1 MGYKREIQPRML
13 PTGED
18 LTRALVGI
26 GMLFTGAAASDPNI
40 EDTLLAASVEGLERE
55 DLRVLAVLVTWL
67 EIHHPWLNA
76 DRLVDLT
83 GACPGDRVKAFW
95 CAMGRFLAKDRRLGK
110 LAWLYQGPRL
120 DLLGTGT
127 EFHLR
132 RSGEDP
138 RFQGGPLRVPAGILR
153 DRKADVLEPAEL
165 ARRHRGY
172 RRRVLLGPSYRA
184 DVWAELD
191 RKPDSTPT
199 ERARRAYASFAT
211 AWQVKRDWEL
221 LGAGAAG
228 P

>member
-1 MGYKREIQPRML
+1 MGFKRNIQPKAFL
-13 PTGED
+13 AGDD

-26 GMLFTGAAASDPNI
+26 GILFTGAAAPEPNI

-67 EIHHPWLNA
+67 EVHHAWLNA
-76 DRLVDLT
+76 DRLVSLVE
-83 GACPGDRVKAFW
+83 AYPGDRVRAFW
-95 CAMGRFLAKDRRLGK
+95 CAMARFLVKDRRLTK
-110 LAWLYQGPRL
+110 LAKVYKGPEL
-120 DLLGTGT
+120 DLLTTGT
-127 EFHLR
+127 VFHIH

-138 RFQGGPLRVPAGILR
+138 RFMGGPLRVPAGILR
-153 DRKADVLEPAEL
+153 DRKTDVLRPSEL
-165 ARRHRGY
+165 AARHRGY

-184 DVWAELD
+184 DIWAELD
-191 RKPDSTPT
+191 GKPDSTPT
-199 ERARRAYASFAT
+199 ELARRTYASFAT

>member
-26 GMLFTGAAASDPNI
+26 GMLFTGAAASDPNL

-76 DRLVDLT
+76 DRLVDLA

-138 RFQGGPLRVPAGILR
+138 RFQGGLCGCRPVFCATGRRMCSNRPNWRGGIAGIAGGCSWVQATGPTSGR
-153 DRKADVLEPAEL
+153 NWTASRIPHPRNGPGVLTP
-165 ARRHRGY
+165 
-172 RRRVLLGPSYRA
+172 PSPPPGR
-184 DVWAELD
+184 
-191 RKPDSTPT
+191 
-199 ERARRAYASFAT
+199 
-211 AWQVKRDWEL
+211 
-221 LGAGAAG
+221 
-228 P
+228 